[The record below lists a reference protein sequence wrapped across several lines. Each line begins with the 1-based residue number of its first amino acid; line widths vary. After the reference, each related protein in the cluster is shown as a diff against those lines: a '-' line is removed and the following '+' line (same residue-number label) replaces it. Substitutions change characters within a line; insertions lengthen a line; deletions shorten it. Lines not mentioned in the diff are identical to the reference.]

1 MVHRIYVEKKAGF
14 RNEAES
20 LAADLK
26 NTLGLNPACV
36 RVINRYDVEGLSDE
50 LFEYVVSTV
59 FSESPVDDTYR
70 SLPDGGNAFAV
81 CPLPGQFD
89 LRAASAAQCISFISP
104 SSSVK
109 VRSAKVYLME
119 GLSSEE
125 TDRVKK
131 YIINPVESMETSL
144 GTVSSLDEDHPEAPD
159 VPILEGFTSLSRAGL
174 ETFCSEYSLAMD
186 ADDLQCFQEYFRNE
200 GREPGMSELRV
211 CDTYWSDHC
220 RHTTFFTALEDVTFA
235 DSRAEEM
242 FARYLEMRK
251 QLGITKPVTLM
262 DIATIG
268 AKYLKKEGMLD
279 SLDESEEINAC
290 SIKIKASFSDG
301 TQDDYLLMFKNETH
315 NHPTEI
321 EPFGGAATCIGGA
334 IRDPLS
340 GRAYVYQAM
349 RISGSGNILE
359 SFDETMEGKLP
370 QKKIGQTAAAGYSS
384 YGNQIGL
391 ATGLVD
397 EIYHPDYVA
406 KHLEL
411 GAVVAAV
418 RKENV
423 RRERPVP
430 GDIVILVGGR
440 TGRDGIGGATGSSK
454 SHKSTSVNTSGS
466 EVQKGNAPE
475 ERKLQRLFRNP
486 EASLL
491 IKRCNDFG
499 AGGVAVAIGELA
511 DGLEINLDLV
521 KKKYTGLDGSEIA
534 ISESQE
540 RMAVVVAPEDKDKF
554 LALAESEN
562 LEAAAVAI
570 VTAEPVLV
578 MKWRGKTIVSLR
590 RSFLNT
596 NGAKRK
602 ASAHVRQPGTCKAD
616 ESDLVQ
622 ALHSLK
628 FCSRQGLAERFDS
641 TIGAATVLMPYAGRW
656 QRTPEDVMC
665 ALIPDENRRS
675 TTASLFAYGFD
686 PCRMKA
692 DPFEGAWHSV
702 VTSVSKIVA
711 AGGSRKGTYLSLQ
724 EFFGKTGK
732 DREKWGLPLSALL
745 GALKAQLD
753 LSCAAIGGKDSMSGT
768 FEDIDVPPTLVSFAI
783 NTAEGNSVI
792 SSALK
797 KEKASI
803 YLVCRKENEDIA
815 SYLDRVERMVE
826 RNKNHPCV
834 IAWSIGNESGFGPN
848 IEACADYLHKRDTS
862 RFVNYFHA
870 GTDAC
875 VDVVGMHYPSL
886 EKIREFLAGE
896 TSGRPVL
903 LEEYAHSMGNG
914 TGNMREYWNLIE
926 TTPRLI
932 GGFLWDWIDQGIE
945 RRTDDGRRWF
955 ARGGDFGDT
964 PNDGAF
970 CFNGIV
976 APERRIKPALMDL
989 KHTFRPF
996 VFEYR
1001 NGVLTVRN
1009 RYSFRNLNDFKTQIN
1024 GTLFTLDCPP
1034 GETAEINLAKMDLTC
1049 ETLDIYVFD
1058 RGYSVTEEQIP
1069 LHPRITVI
1077 SPKPP
1082 LSPADKDDSVIR
1094 FGPFTFNAE
1103 TGMLK
1108 RWTAGSAELLSE
1120 ELRFQAWRAPT
1131 CNDRPFIEAW
1141 RKAGLA
1147 RIAMRTDRV
1156 TVKDNRIITEQSS
1169 EPFSVKFLYTAMEQA
1184 LDLACEV
1191 VPRSGLPCL
1200 PRIGI
1205 RLVMPPEFRMFSWYG
1220 RGPFETYRDRKLG
1233 AWFGDYARPV
1243 ENLWYE
1249 YVSPQENGNLCDV
1262 SRAALRNKAGTGI
1275 RLHSSVPLETSV
1287 HFWTAEEIEQAE
1299 HSFDLPEIS
1308 KVVWNI
1314 DHANAGVGNGSHGPG
1329 TLEKYRIP
1337 PEKTIF
1343 SIRLESLT
1351 ET

>member
-1 MVHRIYVEKKAGF
+1 MVHRIYVEKKSGF

-26 NTLGLNPACV
+26 DTLGLNPAGV
-36 RVINRYDVEGLSDE
+36 RVINRYDVDGLSDE

-59 FSESPVDDTYR
+59 FSESPVDDTYH

-89 LRAASAAQCISFISP
+89 LRAASAAQCINFISP
-104 SSSVK
+104 SSDVK
-109 VRSAKVYLME
+109 VRSSKVYLIE

-125 TDRVKK
+125 MDRVKK
-131 YIINPVESMETSL
+131 YIINPVESMETSMDTL
-144 GTVSSLDEDHPEAPD
+144 SSLDEDHPEAPD

-174 ETFCSEYSLAMD
+174 ESFCSEYSLAMD
-186 ADDLQCFQEYFRNE
+186 VNDLQCFQEYFRNE
-200 GREPGMSELRV
+200 GRQPSMSELRV

-220 RHTTFFTALEDVTFA
+220 RHTTFLTALEDVTFS

-242 FARYLEMRK
+242 FTRYLEMRK

-268 AKYLKKEGMLD
+268 AKYLNKEGRLGN
-279 SLDESEEINAC
+279 LDESEEINAC

-418 RKENV
+418 RQKNV
-423 RRERPVP
+423 RRERPMP
-430 GDIVILVGGR
+430 GDVVILVGGR

-454 SHKSTSVNTSGS
+454 SHKATSVNTSGA

-521 KKKYTGLDGSEIA
+521 KKKYMGLDGSEIA

-540 RMAVVVAPEDKDKF
+540 RMAVVVAPGDKDRF
-554 LALAESEN
+554 LAMAESEN
-562 LEAAAVAI
+562 LEAEAVAI

-596 NGAKRK
+596 NGASRK
-602 ASAHVRQPGTCKAD
+602 ASAHVRQPEIYKAD
-616 ESDLVQ
+616 ESDLAQ
-622 ALHSLK
+622 ALHSLR

-641 TIGAATVLMPYAGRW
+641 TIGAATVLLPYAGRQ
-656 QRTPEDVMC
+656 QRTPEDLMC

-753 LSCAAIGGKDSMSGT
+753 LGCAAIGGKDSMSGT
-768 FEDIDVPPTLVSFAI
+768 FENIDVPPTLVSFAV

-797 KEKASI
+797 KEKSSI
-803 YLVCRKENEDIA
+803 YLVSMKENEDIA
-815 SYLDRVERMVE
+815 SYLDRVENLIKTIRPLACRLVE
-826 RNKNHPCV
+826 DRRADVTLAKMCFGSMTGFCASGNFTPFCQDYSFIMQSRNETDDAILIGWSDDRQSLFAGRSLDTLLASWQSTLESVYPRKVAHNDTDVRTITSQMKQTRIHCHSSYAKPRVLIPVFPGTNCETDTKLAFEEAGAVADIFV
-834 IAWSIGNESGFGPN
+834 INN
-848 IEACADYLHKRDTS
+848 LT
-862 RFVNYFHA
+862 
-870 GTDAC
+870 GTR
-875 VDVVGMHYPSL
+875 
-886 EKIREFLAGE
+886 IRESISSFASRLRCAQILFIPGGFSGGDEPEGSGKFITAFLRNGE
-896 TSGRPVL
+896 IKEEISNL
-903 LEEYAHSMGNG
+903 LSVRDG
-914 TGNMREYWNLIE
+914 
-926 TTPRLI
+926 LI
-932 GGFLWDWIDQGIE
+932 GGICNGFQALIKLGLLPYGE
-945 RRTDDGRRWF
+945 FRELSDDSP
-955 ARGGDFGDT
+955 T
-964 PNDGAF
+964 
-970 CFNGIV
+970 
-976 APERRIKPALMDL
+976 
-989 KHTFRPF
+989 
-996 VFEYR
+996 
-1001 NGVLTVRN
+1001 LTYN
-1009 RYSFRNLNDFKTQIN
+1009 
-1024 GTLFTLDCPP
+1024 
-1034 GETAEINLAKMDLTC
+1034 
-1049 ETLDIYVFD
+1049 
-1058 RGYSVTEEQIP
+1058 
-1069 LHPRITVI
+1069 VI
-1077 SPKPP
+1077 SRHQSRLAMTRVSSK
-1082 LSPADKDDSVIR
+1082 LSPW
-1094 FGPFTFNAE
+1094 
-1103 TGMLK
+1103 LK
-1108 RWTAGSAELLSE
+1108 NYELGQL
-1120 ELRFQAWRAPT
+1120 Q
-1131 CNDRPFIEAW
+1131 
-1141 RKAGLA
+1141 
-1147 RIAMRTDRV
+1147 M
-1156 TVKDNRIITEQSS
+1156 
-1169 EPFSVKFLYTAMEQA
+1169 
-1184 LDLACEV
+1184 
-1191 VPRSGLPCL
+1191 VP
-1200 PRIGI
+1200 
-1205 RLVMPPEFRMFSWYG
+1205 V
-1220 RGPFETYRDRKLG
+1220 
-1233 AWFGDYARPV
+1233 
-1243 ENLWYE
+1243 
-1249 YVSPQENGNLCDV
+1249 
-1262 SRAALRNKAGTGI
+1262 
-1275 RLHSSVPLETSV
+1275 
-1287 HFWTAEEIEQAE
+1287 
-1299 HSFDLPEIS
+1299 
-1308 KVVWNI
+1308 
-1314 DHANAGVGNGSHGPG
+1314 SHGEGRFTAPR
-1329 TLEKYRIP
+1329 EC
-1337 PEKTIF
+1337 
-1343 SIRLESLT
+1343 LESLISAGQICT
-1351 ET
+1351 QYTDLHGIASMDIESNPNGSLCAVEGICSPDGRVFGRMGHVERCRYGLYRNVEESSSYPFFSGAVEYFR

>member
-26 NTLGLNPACV
+26 DTLGLNPAGV
-36 RVINRYDVEGLSDE
+36 RVINRYDVDGLSDE

-59 FSESPVDDTYR
+59 FSESPVDDTYH

-89 LRAASAAQCISFISP
+89 LRAASAAQCINFISP
-104 SSSVK
+104 SSDVK
-109 VRSAKVYLME
+109 VRSSKVYLIE

-125 TDRVKK
+125 MDRVKK
-131 YIINPVESMETSL
+131 YIINPVESMETSMDTL
-144 GTVSSLDEDHPEAPD
+144 SSLDEDHPEAPD

-174 ETFCSEYSLAMD
+174 ESFCSEYSLAMD
-186 ADDLQCFQEYFRNE
+186 VNDLQCFQEYFRNE
-200 GREPGMSELRV
+200 GRQPSMSELRV

-220 RHTTFFTALEDVTFA
+220 RHTTFLTALEDVTFS

-242 FARYLEMRK
+242 FTRYLEMRK

-268 AKYLKKEGMLD
+268 AKYLKKEGRLGN
-279 SLDESEEINAC
+279 LDESEEINAC

-418 RKENV
+418 RQKNV
-423 RRERPVP
+423 RRERPMP
-430 GDIVILVGGR
+430 GDVVILVGGR

-454 SHKSTSVNTSGS
+454 SHKATSVNTSGA

-521 KKKYTGLDGSEIA
+521 KKKYMGLDGSEIA

-540 RMAVVVAPEDKDKF
+540 RMAVVVAPGDKDRF

-562 LEAAAVAI
+562 LEAEAVAI

-596 NGAKRK
+596 NGASRK
-602 ASAHVRQPGTCKAD
+602 ASAHVRQPEIYKSD
-616 ESDLVQ
+616 ESDLAQ
-622 ALHSLK
+622 ALHSLR

-641 TIGAATVLMPYAGRW
+641 TIGAATVLLPYAGRQ
-656 QRTPEDVMC
+656 QRTPEDVMS
-665 ALIPDENRRS
+665 AMIPDENRRS

-702 VTSVSKIVA
+702 VTSVS
-711 AGGSRKGTYLSLQ
+711 
-724 EFFGKTGK
+724 
-732 DREKWGLPLSALL
+732 WGLPLSALL

-753 LSCAAIGGKDSMSGT
+753 LGCAAIGGKDSMSGT
-768 FEDIDVPPTLVSFAI
+768 FENTDVPPTLVSFAV

-797 KEKASI
+797 KEKSSI
-803 YLVCRKENEDIA
+803 YLVSRKENEDIA
-815 SYLDRVERMVE
+815 SYLDRVENLIKTIRPLACRLVE
-826 RNKNHPCV
+826 DRRADVTLAKMCFGSMTGFRASGNFTPFCQDYSFIVQSRNETDDAILIGWSDDRQSLFAGRSLDTLLASWQSTLESVYPRKVSHNDTDVRTITSQMKQTRIHCTSSYAKPRVLIPVFPGTNCETDTKLAFEEAGAVADIFV
-834 IAWSIGNESGFGPN
+834 INNLSGDRIRESISTF
-848 IEACADYLHKRDTS
+848 TS
-862 RFVNYFHA
+862 RLRAAQILFIPGGFSGGDEPEGSGKFITA
-870 GTDAC
+870 
-875 VDVVGMHYPSL
+875 
-886 EKIREFLAGE
+886 FLRNGE
-896 TSGRPVL
+896 IKEEISNL
-903 LEEYAHSMGNG
+903 LSVRDG
-914 TGNMREYWNLIE
+914 
-926 TTPRLI
+926 LI
-932 GGFLWDWIDQGIE
+932 GGICNGFQALIKLGLLPYGE
-945 RRTDDGRRWF
+945 FRELSDDSP
-955 ARGGDFGDT
+955 T
-964 PNDGAF
+964 
-970 CFNGIV
+970 
-976 APERRIKPALMDL
+976 
-989 KHTFRPF
+989 
-996 VFEYR
+996 
-1001 NGVLTVRN
+1001 LTYN
-1009 RYSFRNLNDFKTQIN
+1009 
-1024 GTLFTLDCPP
+1024 
-1034 GETAEINLAKMDLTC
+1034 
-1049 ETLDIYVFD
+1049 
-1058 RGYSVTEEQIP
+1058 
-1069 LHPRITVI
+1069 VI
-1077 SPKPP
+1077 SRHQSRLAMTRVSSK
-1082 LSPADKDDSVIR
+1082 LSPWLKNYELGQLQMVPVSHGEGR
-1094 FGPFTFNAE
+1094 F
-1103 TGMLK
+1103 
-1108 RWTAGSAELLSE
+1108 TA
-1120 ELRFQAWRAPT
+1120 
-1131 CNDRPFIEAW
+1131 
-1141 RKAGLA
+1141 
-1147 RIAMRTDRV
+1147 
-1156 TVKDNRIITEQSS
+1156 
-1169 EPFSVKFLYTAMEQA
+1169 
-1184 LDLACEV
+1184 
-1191 VPRSGLPCL
+1191 
-1200 PRIGI
+1200 
-1205 RLVMPPEFRMFSWYG
+1205 
-1220 RGPFETYRDRKLG
+1220 
-1233 AWFGDYARPV
+1233 
-1243 ENLWYE
+1243 
-1249 YVSPQENGNLCDV
+1249 
-1262 SRAALRNKAGTGI
+1262 
-1275 RLHSSVPLETSV
+1275 PLEC
-1287 HFWTAEEIEQAE
+1287 
-1299 HSFDLPEIS
+1299 
-1308 KVVWNI
+1308 
-1314 DHANAGVGNGSHGPG
+1314 
-1329 TLEKYRIP
+1329 
-1337 PEKTIF
+1337 
-1343 SIRLESLT
+1343 LESLISAGQICT
-1351 ET
+1351 QYTDLHGIASMDIESNPNGSLCAVEGICSPDGRVFGRMGHVERCRYGLYRNVEESSSYPFFSGAVEYFR